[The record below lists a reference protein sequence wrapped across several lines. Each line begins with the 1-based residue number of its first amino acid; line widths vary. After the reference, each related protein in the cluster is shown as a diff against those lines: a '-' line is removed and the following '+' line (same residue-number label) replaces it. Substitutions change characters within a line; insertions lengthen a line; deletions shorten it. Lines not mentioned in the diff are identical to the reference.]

1 MSLLPVSSAQ
11 NKNNGN
17 MNGKKCDLVNNIV
30 ISHMYINGT
39 SLVKVVS
46 QRN

>member
-11 NKNNGN
+11 NKYNGN
-17 MNGKKCDLVNNIV
+17 MNGKCDLVNIIV
-30 ISHMYINGT
+30 TSHMYINGT